1 MSQIWTGRLWRCEVW
16 FAAVGRQRKHNK
28 HLPRRVY
35 QRRGKYYFAHA
46 DGRWLPLGDD
56 YGTALRAYAEIVGE
70 QPIGTLSV
78 LFDRYAREI
87 IPGKAPR
94 TQKDQLAQLELL
106 RIAFGHLKPLE
117 LMPRLVIRYRNAR
130 GQKSKT
136 QANQELS
143 LLSHICTT
151 AVEWEVM
158 ESNPCRDVKKFKLAP
173 RDHYVADNDFRIMRT
188 IAGPKLRVLMDL
200 IVQTGQREGDILG
213 LRWDQKERAG
223 IRFEQGKTGKV
234 LIVQW
239 TKALRKT
246 WAQAMQLEPRGDYLV
261 MTEDGT
267 PYTTDGFQSL
277 WRRARAKAIEAGFKQ
292 AFAFN
297 DLRAKSASDDDLARS
312 SKRLGHAD
320 TKITDR
326 VYMRKP
332 RVVPALNIGRTQLF
346 RTLGVQKPRK
356 KVGETR

>member
-1 MSQIWTGRLWRCEVW
+1 
-16 FAAVGRQRKHNK
+16 VGRKRKHNK

-35 QRRGKYYFAHA
+35 VRRGKYYFAQP
-46 DGRWLPLGDD
+46 DGPWVPLGDD
-56 YGTALRAYAEIVGE
+56 YGSALRAYAELVGE
-70 QPIGTLSV
+70 QPIGTLSD

-94 TQKDQLAQLELL
+94 TRKDQLAQLELL
-106 RIAFGHLKPLE
+106 RIAFGHLKPSE
-117 LMPRLVIRYRNAR
+117 LIPRLVIRYRNAR

-143 LLSHICTT
+143 LLSHACTT

-158 ESNPCRDVKKFKLAP
+158 ESNPCRDVKKFKLAA
-173 RDHYVADNDFRIMRT
+173 RDRYVEDQEFRIMRT
-188 IAGPKLRVLMDL
+188 IAGAKLRVLMDL
-200 IVQTGQREGDILG
+200 IVQTGQREGDILA

-223 IRFEQGKTGKV
+223 IRFQQGKTGKI

-239 TKALRKT
+239 TAALRKT
-246 WAQAMQLEPRGDYLV
+246 WAQAAQLEPKGDFLV
-261 MTEDGT
+261 MNEDGK

-277 WRRARAKAIEAGFKQ
+277 WRRARTKAIAAGFKRP
-292 AFAFN
+292 FAFN
-297 DLRAKSASDDDLARS
+297 DLRAKSASDDDLERS

-332 RVVPALNIGRTQLF
+332 RVVTALNIGRGELF
-346 RTLGVQKPRK
+346 KTLAVSKPRK
-356 KVGETR
+356 TSGETR

>member
-1 MSQIWTGRLWRCEVW
+1 
-16 FAAVGRQRKHNK
+16 VGRQRKHNK

-35 QRRGKYYFAHA
+35 QRRGKYYYAHP
-46 DGRWLPLGDD
+46 DGEWLPLGDD
-56 YGTALRAYAEIVGE
+56 YGSALRAYAEIVGE
-70 QPIGTLSV
+70 QPIGTLSD

-87 IPGKAPR
+87 IPGKALR
-94 TQKDQLAQLELL
+94 TQKDQTAQLELL
-106 RIAFGHLKPLE
+106 RTAFGKLKPFE
-117 LMPRLVIRYRNAR
+117 LQPRLVIRYRNAR

-173 RDHYVADNDFRIMRT
+173 RDVYVEDKDFRIMRT
-188 IAGPKLRVLMDL
+188 LAGPKLRVLMDL
-200 IVQTGQREGDILG
+200 IVQTGQREGDILA
-213 LRWDQKERAG
+213 LRWDQKVREG

-234 LIVQW
+234 LIVKW

-246 WAQAMQLEPRGDYLV
+246 WSQALQLEPRGEYLV

-277 WRRARAKAIEAGFKQ
+277 WRRARDRATEAGFKRT
-292 AFAFN
+292 FAFN
-297 DLRAKSASDDDLARS
+297 DLRAKSASDDELARA

-332 RVVPALNIGRTQLF
+332 RVVPALNIGRGELF
-346 RTLGVQKPRK
+346 RTLAVK
-356 KVGETR
+356 KAGKK

>member
-1 MSQIWTGRLWRCEVW
+1 MGRK
-16 FAAVGRQRKHNK
+16 RKHNK

-35 QRRGKYYFAHA
+35 QRRGKYYFAHI
-46 DGRWLPLGDD
+46 DGPWEPLGDD
-56 YGTALRAYAEIVGE
+56 YGTALRAYAAIVGE
-70 QPIGTLSV
+70 QPIGTLSD

-87 IPGKAPR
+87 IPNKAPR

-106 RIAFGHLKPLE
+106 RIAFGHLKPSE
-117 LMPRLVIRYRNAR
+117 LMPRLVVRYRNAR

-143 LLSHICTT
+143 LLSHIGTT
-151 AVEWEVM
+151 AVEWEIM

-173 RDHYVADNDFRIMRT
+173 RDRYVEDNEFRIMRT

-200 IVQTGQREGDILG
+200 IVQTGQREGDILS

-223 IRFEQGKTGKV
+223 IRFQQGKTGKV
-234 LIVQW
+234 LIVKW
-239 TKALRKT
+239 TRALRKT
-246 WAQAMQLEPRGDYLV
+246 WAQAMQLEPRGDYVV

-277 WRRARAKAIEAGFKQ
+277 WRRTRDKAIEKGFKGS
-292 AFAFN
+292 FAFN
-297 DLRAKSASDDDLARS
+297 DLRAKSASDDELARS

-320 TKITDR
+320 TKITER

-332 RVVPALNIGRTQLF
+332 RVVSALNIGRGQLF
-346 RTLGVQKPRK
+346 RTLAVK
-356 KVGETR
+356 KAGKT